1 VVLLTRRGGR
11 HRWPAPIGGRPP
23 QNRSQGWP
31 ASNRN
36 GGRLQI
42 GMVDR
47 LQAGR
52 VADIKSERVAGLRRN
67 LQRLPPGLTDAMRL
81 LLSFVPAQPGQQ
93 LAQQRAVAALERALE
108 ARRDR
113 IILSQTA
120 IAPIQWIVIVML
132 AALVL
137 LTVAMV
143 HIDRL
148 VTTAINLFVYST
160 AVAACLALLIVYDGP
175 FAAGGSSVEP
185 TALRDIS
192 VI

>member
-1 VVLLTRRGGR
+1 MRGPTDPQRGGR

-67 LQRLPPGLTDAMRL
+67 LHRSNAG
-81 LLSFVPAQPGQQ
+81 
-93 LAQQRAVAALERALE
+93 
-108 ARRDR
+108 
-113 IILSQTA
+113 LSQ
-120 IAPIQWIVIVML
+120 
-132 AALVL
+132 
-137 LTVAMV
+137 
-143 HIDRL
+143 
-148 VTTAINLFVYST
+148 
-160 AVAACLALLIVYDGP
+160 
-175 FAAGGSSVEP
+175 
-185 TALRDIS
+185 
-192 VI
+192 